1 MSKELDGQVAVV
13 TGGAQGIGLAIRTA
27 MADAGA
33 RVAVFDVDA
42 DPTADEATL
51 QVKVDV
57 TDESQ
62 VRDGVAEVVDRLGR
76 LDVLVN
82 NAAIT
87 ARLAQLF
94 GQPALDV
101 SVADWRQVLDVNLT
115 GAFICSQ
122 AAARRMESGGR
133 IVNVAS
139 VQGLVATG
147 GAIHYSVSKAGL
159 IMLTRCLA
167 GELAQRGIRVNAVAP
182 GPIALARTAPNTA
195 PVDTL
200 SGGWGQPEDV
210 AAAVTY
216 LASPAA
222 GFVNGHVLSVDDGA
236 SVRYRNQVGRAG

>member
-1 MSKELDGQVAVV
+1 MSKELDRQVAVV

-27 MADAGA
+27 LEEAGA
-33 RVAVFDVDA
+33 RVAVFDVDTGPA
-42 DPTADEATL
+42 PDDAL
-51 QVKVDV
+51 LKVDV
-57 TDESQ
+57 TDEAQ
-62 VRDGVAEVVDRLGR
+62 VRSGVAEVIDRYGR

-87 ARLAQLF
+87 ARLAHLF

-101 SVADWRQVLDVNLT
+101 SVEDWRQVLDVNLT
-115 GAFICSQ
+115 GAFVCAQ

-159 IMLTRCLA
+159 IMLTRSLA

-200 SGGWGQPEDV
+200 SGEWGQPEDV
-210 AAAVTY
+210 AAAVTF
-216 LASPAA
+216 LVSRAA
-222 GFVNGHVLSVDDGA
+222 VFVNGHVLSVDGGV
-236 SVRYRNQVGRAG
+236 SVRYRNQVGRES

>member
-1 MSKELDGQVAVV
+1 MSEELGGQVAVV

-27 MADAGA
+27 LAEAGA
-33 RVAVFDVDA
+33 QVAVFDVDPPSGEDA
-42 DPTADEATL
+42 L
-51 QVKVDV
+51 FLKVDV
-57 TDESQ
+57 TDEEQ
-62 VRDGVAEVVDRLGR
+62 VRAGTAEVLDRYGR

-87 ARLAQLF
+87 ARFAHLF
-94 GQPALDV
+94 GQPVLEI
-101 SVADWRQVLDVNLT
+101 SVEDWRQVLDVNLT
-115 GAFICSQ
+115 GAFVCAQ
-122 AAARRMESGGR
+122 AAARRMERGGR

-200 SGGWGQPEDV
+200 SGAWGRPEDV

-222 GFVNGHVLSVDDGA
+222 GFVNGHVLSVDDGVA
-236 SVRYRNQVGRAG
+236 VRYRDHVGRSG